1 MQASKLPMQGIQ
13 NKMKQKN
20 KQKEIEEI
28 LAEIGM
34 NQAIK
39 RAREALLT

>member
-1 MQASKLPMQGIQ
+1 MQGIQ